1 MKHERGASGSVFV
14 YLQFGLFVNVGVMS
28 PNVQKSVWDLVLLA
42 CCTIQGT
49 IEQLHMSCRVQL
61 VGDIVSQEFL

>member
-14 YLQFGLFVNVGVMS
+14 YPQFGLFVNVGVMS

-42 CCTIQGT
+42 HCTIQGT
-49 IEQLHMSCRVQL
+49 IEKLHMYVMPGAAGRRHC
-61 VGDIVSQEFL
+61 FP